1 MMRKIFTL
9 ASIVMMVSACG
20 NKEKEYD
27 ATGTFEATEVTI
39 SAKSTGELKLFDV
52 TEGEQVKNGDVVG
65 RIDAYQLQLKKEQL
79 EASRGQLSANK
90 RQLASTRKATE
101 SSQLDLEKQ
110 VSSISQQIANA
121 RREHQRFSELVKDG
135 AVPRKQLDDISY
147 QIKVLEKQLEA
158 TRDKIRSN
166 NASLSEQGAGIAA
179 QIDGIDAQTA
189 GLESQIRQI
198 EDQIAN
204 TEVVAPFTGTVLEKY
219 TELGEFVTTGK
230 PLFKMADTQNMFL
243 RAYVTSAQLQN
254 IKVGQKVKV
263 FADYG
268 DGQKKEYDGTIS
280 WISSRS
286 EFTPKTILT
295 DDERA
300 DLVYAV
306 KIAIKND
313 GYVKIGMYGEVKFK
327 SEE

>member
-1 MMRKIFTL
+1 MKKILSL
-9 ASIVMMVSACG
+9 ASIAIIMVACG

-27 ATGTFEATEVTI
+27 ATGTFEATEVTV
-39 SAKSTGELKLFDV
+39 SAKSTGELKLFNLA
-52 TEGEQVKNGDVVG
+52 EGEQVENGNVVG
-65 RIDAYQLQLKKEQL
+65 RIDAIQLQLKKEQL
-79 EASRGQLSANK
+79 ETTRGQLNANK
-90 RQLASTRKATE
+90 RQMASSRKANN
-101 SSQLDLEKQ
+101 SRQLDLERQ
-110 VSSISQQIANA
+110 VASIRQQIANA
-121 RREHQRFSELVKDG
+121 QRERQRFTELVRDG
-135 AVPRKQLDDISY
+135 AVPRKQLDDINY

-158 TRDKIRSN
+158 TSDQIRSN
-166 NASLSEQGAGIAA
+166 NASLADQNAGISA
-179 QIDGIDAQTA
+179 QIDGIDSQVA
-189 GLESQIRQI
+189 GLEAQIRQI

-204 TEVVAPFTGTVLEKY
+204 TEITAPFTGTVLEKY
-219 TELGEFVTTGK
+219 VEPGEFVTTGK
-230 PLFKMADTQNMFL
+230 PLFKIADTQNMFM

-268 DGQKKEYDGTIS
+268 NGQKKAYDGTIS

-286 EFTPKTILT
+286 EFTPKTIVT

-313 GYVKIGMYGEVKFK
+313 GYAKIGMYGEVKF
-327 SEE
+327 

>member
-1 MMRKIFTL
+1 MKKILSL
-9 ASIVMMVSACG
+9 ASIAIIMAACG

-27 ATGTFEATEVTI
+27 ATGTFEATEVTV
-39 SAKSTGELKLFDV
+39 SAKSTGELELFNV
-52 TEGEQVKNGDVVG
+52 AEGEQVENGNVVG
-65 RIDAYQLQLKKEQL
+65 RIDAIQLQLKKEQL
-79 EASRGQLSANK
+79 ETTRGQLNANK
-90 RQLASTRKATE
+90 RQMASSRKANN
-101 SSQLDLEKQ
+101 SRQLDLERQ
-110 VSSISQQIANA
+110 VASIRQQIANA
-121 RREHQRFSELVKDG
+121 QRERQRFTELVRDG
-135 AVPRKQLDDISY
+135 AVPRKQLDDINY

-158 TRDKIRSN
+158 TSDQIRSN
-166 NASLSEQGAGIAA
+166 NASLADQNAGISA
-179 QIDGIDAQTA
+179 QIDGIDSQVA
-189 GLESQIRQI
+189 GLEAQIRQI

-204 TEVVAPFTGTVLEKY
+204 TEITAPFTGTVLEKY
-219 TELGEFVTTGK
+219 VEPGEFVTTGK
-230 PLFKMADTQNMFL
+230 PLFKIADTQNMFM

-268 DGQKKEYDGTIS
+268 NGQKKAYDGTIS

-286 EFTPKTILT
+286 EFTPKTIVT

-313 GYVKIGMYGEVKFK
+313 GYAKIGMYGEVKF
-327 SEE
+327 

>member
-1 MMRKIFTL
+1 MKKILSL
-9 ASIVMMVSACG
+9 ASIAIIMAACG

-27 ATGTFEATEVTI
+27 ATGTFEATEVTV
-39 SAKSTGELKLFDV
+39 SAKSTGELKLFNV
-52 TEGEQVKNGDVVG
+52 AEGEQVENGNVVG
-65 RIDAYQLQLKKEQL
+65 RIDAIQLQLKKEQL
-79 EASRGQLSANK
+79 ETTRGQLNANK
-90 RQLASTRKATE
+90 RQMASSRKANN
-101 SSQLDLEKQ
+101 SRQLDLERQ
-110 VSSISQQIANA
+110 VASIRQQIANA
-121 RREHQRFSELVKDG
+121 QRERQRFTELVRDG
-135 AVPRKQLDDISY
+135 AVPRKQLDDINY

-158 TRDKIRSN
+158 TSDQIRSN
-166 NASLSEQGAGIAA
+166 NASLADQNAGISA
-179 QIDGIDAQTA
+179 QIDGIDSQVA
-189 GLESQIRQI
+189 GLEAQIRQI

-204 TEVVAPFTGTVLEKY
+204 TEITAPFTGIVLEKY
-219 TELGEFVTTGK
+219 VEPGEFVTTGN
-230 PLFKMADTQNMFL
+230 PLFKIADTQNMFM

-268 DGQKKEYDGTIS
+268 NGQKKAYDGTIS

-286 EFTPKTILT
+286 EFTPKTIVT

-313 GYVKIGMYGEVKFK
+313 GYAKIGMYGEVKF
-327 SEE
+327 

>member
-1 MMRKIFTL
+1 MKKIFALTSMAL
-9 ASIVMMVSACG
+9 LVAACG

-27 ATGTFEATEVTI
+27 ATGIFEATEVTI

-52 TEGEQVKNGDVVG
+52 AEGEQVENGHVVG

-79 EASRGQLSANK
+79 ETSRGQLSANK
-90 RQLASTRKATE
+90 RQLASTRKATN
-101 SSQLDLEKQ
+101 SRQLDLEKQ
-110 VSSISQQIANA
+110 VSSIRQQIANA
-121 RREHQRFSELVKDG
+121 QRERQRFTELVKDG
-135 AVPRKQLDDISY
+135 AVPRKQLDDINY
-147 QIKVLEKQLEA
+147 QIRVLEKQLEA
-158 TRDKIRSN
+158 TRDQIRSN
-166 NASLSEQGAGIAA
+166 NASLSEQSAGIAA
-179 QIDGIDAQTA
+179 QIDGIDAQAA
-189 GLESQIRQI
+189 GLEAQIRQLD
-198 EDQIAN
+198 DQIAN

-219 TELGEFVTTGK
+219 VELGEFVTTGK
-230 PLFKMADTQNMFL
+230 PLFKMADTQNMFM

-254 IKVGQKVKV
+254 IKVGQKAKV

-268 DGQKKEYDGTIS
+268 NGQKKEYDGTIS

-306 KIAIKND
+306 KVAIKND
-313 GYVKIGMYGEVKFK
+313 GFVKIGMYGEVRFE

>member
-1 MMRKIFTL
+1 MKKILSL
-9 ASIVMMVSACG
+9 ASIAIIMAACG

-27 ATGTFEATEVTI
+27 ATGTFEATEVTV
-39 SAKSTGELKLFDV
+39 SAKSTGELKLFNLA
-52 TEGEQVKNGDVVG
+52 EGEQVENGNVVG
-65 RIDAYQLQLKKEQL
+65 RIDAIQLQLKKEQL
-79 EASRGQLSANK
+79 ETTRGQLNANK
-90 RQLASTRKATE
+90 RQMASSRKANN
-101 SSQLDLEKQ
+101 SRQLDLERQ
-110 VSSISQQIANA
+110 VASIRQQIANA
-121 RREHQRFSELVKDG
+121 QRERQRFTELVRDG
-135 AVPRKQLDDISY
+135 AVPRKQLDDINY

-158 TRDKIRSN
+158 TSDQIRSN
-166 NASLSEQGAGIAA
+166 NASLADQNAGISA
-179 QIDGIDAQTA
+179 QIDGIDSQVA
-189 GLESQIRQI
+189 GLEAQIRQI

-204 TEVVAPFTGTVLEKY
+204 TEITAPFTGTVLEKY
-219 TELGEFVTTGK
+219 VEPGEFVTTGK
-230 PLFKMADTQNMFL
+230 PLFKIADTQNMFM

-268 DGQKKEYDGTIS
+268 NGQKKAYDGTIS

-286 EFTPKTILT
+286 EFTPKTIVT

-313 GYVKIGMYGEVKFK
+313 GYAKIGMYGEVKF
-327 SEE
+327 

>member
-1 MMRKIFTL
+1 MKQIFTL
-9 ASIVMMVSACG
+9 ASMALIVAACG

-27 ATGTFEATEVTI
+27 ATGIFEATEVTI

-52 TEGEQVKNGDVVG
+52 VEGEQVKNGDVVG
-65 RIDAYQLQLKKEQL
+65 RIDAIQLQLKKEQL
-79 EASRGQLSANK
+79 ETSRGQLSANK
-90 RQLASTRKATE
+90 RQLAASRNANN
-101 SSQLDLEKQ
+101 SRQLDLEKQ
-110 VSSISQQIANA
+110 LSSIRQQIANA
-121 RREHQRFSELVKDG
+121 QRERQRFTELVRDG
-135 AVPRKQLDDISY
+135 AVPRKQLDDINY
-147 QIKVLEKQLEA
+147 QIKVLEKQLTA
-158 TRDKIRSN
+158 TSDQIRSN
-166 NASLSEQGAGIAA
+166 NASLKDQSAGIGA
-179 QIDGIDAQTA
+179 QMEGIDAQVA
-189 GLESQIRQI
+189 GLEAQIRQI
-198 EDQIAN
+198 DDQIAN
-204 TEVVAPFTGTVLEKY
+204 TEVIAPFTGTVLEKY
-219 TELGEFVTTGK
+219 AELGEFVTTGK

-243 RAYVTSAQLQN
+243 RAYVTSAQLQH

-306 KIAIKND
+306 KVAIKND
-313 GYVKIGMYGEVKFK
+313 GYVKIGMYGEVKMDDV
-327 SEE
+327 